1 MDNIARRDLV
11 SCESCE
17 ALLRRQRK
25 GNALHH
31 VPSREFFS
39 FPTRNR
45 QIRLSPFHRAT
56 LLSDPFQ
63 TSTAL
68 FPPPSSPN
76 VTKDRK
82 VLQLVLLC
90 ELVCA
95 ASARKYLKKIV
106 VFIFFFG
113 KAKWTFTSSGKKRFW
128 FNGGKKKLSPFIARW
143 MEETLG
149 KAHDE
154 RWNLLTRACRRWNR
168 AAVD

>member
-1 MDNIARRDLV
+1 MSELPRLLSQKEKKERNNKYWMDNIARRDLV

-68 FPPPSSPN
+68 FPSPSSPN

-95 ASARKYLKKIV
+95 ASARKY
-106 VFIFFFG
+106 FFKNCCFY
-113 KAKWTFTSSGKKRFW
+113 FLFFW
-128 FNGGKKKLSPFIARW
+128 QSK
-143 MEETLG
+143 
-149 KAHDE
+149 
-154 RWNLLTRACRRWNR
+154 
-168 AAVD
+168 VDFHFFR